1 MDALYTGRGPV
12 CGITMRRGAGTM
24 GFAIFAAA
32 DSAAIAVTAPAAPP
46 LGAVPACGAA
56 AACSV
61 TAAGAAGASATGGAA
76 TTGALTAIFSSRAAG
91 AAGCFT
97 TTPAGG
103 GATTTTGRAGATPT
117 GALATT
123 APAGGRDA
131 MAGVDGGRETMGG
144 AERGCGTILRGSGL
158 AGAASTG
165 LAAIGAAAM
174 GAVGL
179 AGATSVGFAGTRA
192 WRASSSSSFF
202 LAWIAFSTSPGLE
215 MCDRSI
221 LGATGSA
228 PWRACAPPA
237 CDADFASRAKCARTF
252 SASSSSSEL
261 LCVFPAGTPTSG
273 RTSRIARD
281 LTSSSF
287 ARSLIRTLLIRLFSM
302 CAAKRSLVVH
312 NYLMA
317 LAAFKTSVI
326 EKVSPE
332 NAAQL
337 TRRPL
342 CPAALLQFRFRLAPL
357 LLRLPHPPHFQPLQS
372 PRQSFPPRLLP

>member
-174 GAVGL
+174 GAV
-179 AGATSVGFAGTRA
+179 R
-192 WRASSSSSFF
+192 
-202 LAWIAFSTSPGLE
+202 
-215 MCDRSI
+215 
-221 LGATGSA
+221 LG
-228 PWRACAPPA
+228 
-237 CDADFASRAKCARTF
+237 
-252 SASSSSSEL
+252 
-261 LCVFPAGTPTSG
+261 G
-273 RTSRIARD
+273 RNQR
-281 LTSSSF
+281 
-287 ARSLIRTLLIRLFSM
+287 
-302 CAAKRSLVVH
+302 
-312 NYLMA
+312 
-317 LAAFKTSVI
+317 
-326 EKVSPE
+326 
-332 NAAQL
+332 
-337 TRRPL
+337 
-342 CPAALLQFRFRLAPL
+342 AALPEHARGAPL
-357 LLRLPHPPHFQPLQS
+357 LPLPSSWPGWPSARRPAWRCARDRSWVRWLPRRGGVRAARMRRGLCLPRKVRTNLLRLVQFQRAGVRLPARNAEFRKNVENRPRLNFQLFREIVDTNLTHPPLFNVC
-372 PRQSFPPRLLP
+372 RQKVPSRS